1 MLERGIAALRPS
13 RLHLVIPL
21 VVLMVYGAVL
31 VAQGPRGFE
40 KFPFFK
46 WELFSKMPLR
56 VHDAYTIRFVE
67 AHGEQLAKPVDFADS
82 VGISNFPK
90 SPTAYQLLQQLG
102 RAHEAGRFVA
112 EDTARRTIE
121 DQFLRGAGPARYQL
135 VRLRFDVLER
145 ARCHCTISETVL
157 ATYEIG

>member
-21 VVLMVYGAVL
+21 VVLTIYTGVL

-40 KFPFFK
+40 RFPFFK
-46 WELFSKMPLR
+46 WELFSKVPLR
-56 VHDAYTIRFVE
+56 VHEAYTLRFVE
-67 AHGEQLAKPVDFADS
+67 AHGQELAEPVDFADS
-82 VGISNFPK
+82 VGISSGPK
-90 SPTAYQLLQQLG
+90 SPVAYQLLQQLG
-102 RAHEAGRFVA
+102 RAHDAGRFVA
-112 EDTARRTIE
+112 EDTVRRTIE

-135 VRLRFDVLER
+135 VWLRFDVLER
-145 ARCHCTISETVL
+145 ERCHCTISEKVL